1 MYPAYVLEYASIPKF
16 DLINLLSID
25 EDVYMMTIREEYI
38 LIFLHLC

>member
-1 MYPAYVLEYASIPKF
+1 MYPAYVLEYARIPKF
-16 DLINLLSID
+16 EAINLLSTD